1 MVVAPMMHRIPLLP
15 DHALTAASTASFCQS
30 SGPISPNLM
39 VATLYTI
46 SAGASLQASPLISTC
61 SVAW

>member
-1 MVVAPMMHRIPLLP
+1 LP

-39 VATLYTI
+39 VATDL
-46 SAGASLQASPLISTC
+46 
-61 SVAW
+61 